1 MTVEEAFESGTLG
14 SGADRRG
21 EKRYIVF
28 DVDLTSGDDEADIV
42 TAVEAAAPTTFAGM
56 ARRGVQV
63 SPISNTIWAATV
75 TYTPSEL
82 LPPPEHNEYLLSF
95 STNGQTEEVFT
106 AINQYEYQL
115 QGEAGPPPM
124 NKAINVDDE
133 GNVAGVTI
141 TVPTFRFSETH
152 YKADSAMTTSYLGT
166 LTAATGK
173 VNDDA
178 FRGFSA
184 GEVLFLGVSGQ
195 KRGREGD
202 WELTF
207 EFVASPN
214 RTLTP
219 SDLGGDITLTGSSY
233 DIDKGGHQYL
243 WVKYTPAQEFGTK
256 RVITKP
262 LAAYVATVYGTAD
275 FDTLALSSTQ
285 G

>member
-1 MTVEEAFESGTLG
+1 MNVQEAFESGTLG

-28 DVDLTSGDDEADIV
+28 DVDLTSGDDESDIV
-42 TAVEAAAPTTFAGM
+42 TAVEAEAPTTFAGM
-56 ARRGVQV
+56 SRRGVQV
-63 SPISNTIWAATV
+63 QPVSNDIWTATV
-75 TYTPSEL
+75 SYTPSEL

-95 STNGQTEEVFT
+95 STNGQSEEVFA
-106 AINQYEYQL
+106 AINQYEFQL
-115 QGEAGPPPM
+115 QAGEDAPPM

-152 YKADSAMTTSYLGT
+152 YKADSAMTTAYLGT
-166 LTAATGK
+166 LTSATGK
-173 VNDDA
+173 VNNAA
-178 FRGFSA
+178 FRGFAA

-207 EFVASPN
+207 DFVASPN

-219 SDLGGDITLTGSSY
+219 ADLGGDATLTGSSY
-233 DIDKGGHQYL
+233 EIDKGGHQYL
-243 WVKYTPAQEFGTK
+243 WVKYRPAQEFGTK
-256 RVITKP
+256 RIITEP
-262 LAAYVATVYGTAD
+262 LAAYVATVYASTD
-275 FDTLALSSTQ
+275 FSALSLSSTQ